1 MDAWIWGVNL
11 PVGLAIGFLMAFLY
25 PSMKSKT
32 TPVKVLTGFL
42 AGFGAFL
49 VLNVIYNL
57 AVQAIQLNQA
67 PY

>member
-25 PSMKSKT
+25 PSMKSKK
-32 TPVKVLTGFL
+32 TPVKVFIGFL
-42 AGFGAFL
+42 AGIGAFL
-49 VLNVIYNL
+49 LLNVIYNL